1 MPSAAPILC
10 DLDGVVW
17 LMHQPI
23 EGSVHAIDS
32 LRKAGHRVLFVTNNS
47 FSIVSDQENT
57 LAKIGIDAQGDVVT
71 SSQAAG
77 ALLRK
82 GDRVLL
88 GGGPGAVEA
97 IVNAGA
103 ILVGRSDDH
112 IQGDSDAQKMNSESD
127 QQFDQ
132 EIALAKIGIDAQGD
146 VVTSSQA
153 AGALLRK
160 GDRVLLGGGP
170 GAVEAIVNAGAILAG
185 RSDDHIQR
193 DSDAQKMK
201 SESDQQFDQEIDV
214 VMVGYHATFDYRGLT
229 RLSHAVRNGAR
240 LIATNDDATYPTP
253 HGLIPGG
260 GSILAAVAAA
270 SGVEPIIAG
279 KPHKPMAD
287 LVRQVLGV
295 DDLSNAWMVGD
306 RPSTDGKFAQT
317 IGCRFAQ
324 VLTGISS
331 LNDVSDDASSDVS
344 DQANGDRQVFAD
356 LATFAKMIVGS

>member
-1 MPSAAPILC
+1 MPSTAPILC

-23 EGSVHAIDS
+23 AGSVHAIDS

-47 FSIVSDQENT
+47 FSVVSDQEN
-57 LAKIGIDAQGDVVT
+57 
-71 SSQAAG
+71 
-77 ALLRK
+77 
-82 GDRVLL
+82 
-88 GGGPGAVEA
+88 
-97 IVNAGA
+97 
-103 ILVGRSDDH
+103 
-112 IQGDSDAQKMNSESD
+112 
-127 QQFDQ
+127 
-132 EIALAKIGIDAQGD
+132 ALAKIGIDAQGD

-170 GAVEAIVNAGAILAG
+170 GAVEAIVSAGAILAG
-185 RSDDHIQR
+185 RSDDHTHG
-193 DSDAQKMK
+193 DSDAQKRN
-201 SESDQQFDQEIDV
+201 SEIDQEFDQQFDQEIDV
-214 VMVGYHATFDYRGLT
+214 VMVGYHSTFDYRGLT

-287 LVRQVLGV
+287 LVRQVLGIN
-295 DDLSNAWMVGD
+295 DLSDAWMVGD
-306 RPSTDGKFAQT
+306 RPSTDGLFAQT
-317 IGCRFAQ
+317 VGCKFAQ
-324 VLTGISS
+324 VLTGISTV
-331 LNDVSDDASSDVS
+331 NDVSDNTSDDVR
-344 DQANGDRQVFAD
+344 GDTHVFTD

>member
-23 EGSVHAIDS
+23 AGSVDAIES
-32 LRKAGHRVLFVTNNS
+32 LRQSGHRVLFVTNNS
-47 FSIVSDQENT
+47 FSVVADQENA
-57 LAKIGIDAQGDVVT
+57 LAKIGIDAHNDVVT

-82 GDRVLL
+82 GERVLL

-97 IVNAGA
+97 I
-103 ILVGRSDDH
+103 
-112 IQGDSDAQKMNSESD
+112 
-127 QQFDQ
+127 
-132 EIALAKIGIDAQGD
+132 
-146 VVTSSQA
+146 T
-153 AGALLRK
+153 
-160 GDRVLLGGGP
+160 
-170 GAVEAIVNAGAILAG
+170 NAGAILAG
-185 RSDDHIQR
+185 RSDDHIQG
-193 DSDAQKMK
+193 DADAQKMNN
-201 SESDQQFDQEIDV
+201 EIDQEFDV

-229 RLSHAVRNGAR
+229 RLSNAVRNGAR

-253 HGLIPGG
+253 HGVIPGG

-270 SGVEPIIAG
+270 SGVQPIIAG

-287 LVRQVLGV
+287 LVRQVLGIN
-295 DDLSNAWMVGD
+295 DLSDAWMVGD
-306 RPSTDGKFAQT
+306 RPSTDGLFAQT
-317 IGCRFAQ
+317 VGCKFAQ

-331 LNDVSDDASSDVS
+331 LNDASAVVG
-344 DQANGDRQVFAD
+344 GDTHVFAD

>member
-47 FSIVSDQENT
+47 FSIVSDQEN
-57 LAKIGIDAQGDVVT
+57 
-71 SSQAAG
+71 
-77 ALLRK
+77 
-82 GDRVLL
+82 
-88 GGGPGAVEA
+88 
-97 IVNAGA
+97 
-103 ILVGRSDDH
+103 
-112 IQGDSDAQKMNSESD
+112 
-127 QQFDQ
+127 
-132 EIALAKIGIDAQGD
+132 ALAKIGIDAQGD

-170 GAVEAIVNAGAILAG
+170 GAVEAIENAGAILAG
-185 RSDDHIQR
+185 RSDDHTHG
-193 DSDAQKMK
+193 DSDAQKMN
-201 SESDQQFDQEIDV
+201 SASDQEFDV

-317 IGCRFAQ
+317 VGCKFAQ

-331 LNDVSDDASSDVS
+331 LNDVSDDASSDVN
-344 DQANGDRQVFAD
+344 DQANGSRQVFAD
-356 LATFAKMIVGS
+356 LATFAQMIVGS

>member
-1 MPSAAPILC
+1 MPSAVPILC

-23 EGSVHAIDS
+23 AGSVNAIEL
-32 LRKAGHRVLFVTNNS
+32 LRDAGHRVLFVTNNS
-47 FSIVSDQENT
+47 FSVVSDQEKA
-57 LAKIGIDAQGDVVT
+57 LAKIGIDAHNDVVT

-82 GDRVLL
+82 GERVLL

-97 IVNAGA
+97 I
-103 ILVGRSDDH
+103 
-112 IQGDSDAQKMNSESD
+112 E
-127 QQFDQ
+127 
-132 EIALAKIGIDAQGD
+132 
-146 VVTSSQA
+146 
-153 AGALLRK
+153 
-160 GDRVLLGGGP
+160 
-170 GAVEAIVNAGAILAG
+170 NAGAILAG
-185 RSDDHIQR
+185 RSDDHTHA
-193 DSDAQKMK
+193 DFVKSDHKADEQID
-201 SESDQQFDQEIDV
+201 EQFDV

-229 RLSHAVRNGAR
+229 RLSQAVRNGAR

-260 GSILAAVAAA
+260 GSILAAVSAA

-295 DDLSNAWMVGD
+295 NDLSHAWMVGD
-306 RPSTDGKFAQT
+306 RPSTDGLFAQT
-317 IGCRFAQ
+317 VGCKFAQ

-331 LNDVSDDASSDVS
+331 AADAKSDAGNS
-344 DQANGDRQVFAD
+344 AGDNSHVFAD

>member
-1 MPSAAPILC
+1 MPSAVPILC

-23 EGSVHAIDS
+23 AGSVNAIEL
-32 LRKAGHRVLFVTNNS
+32 LRDAGHRVLFVTNNS
-47 FSIVSDQENT
+47 FSVVSDQEKA
-57 LAKIGIDAQGDVVT
+57 LAKIGIDAHNDVVT

-82 GDRVLL
+82 GERVLL

-97 IVNAGA
+97 I
-103 ILVGRSDDH
+103 
-112 IQGDSDAQKMNSESD
+112 E
-127 QQFDQ
+127 
-132 EIALAKIGIDAQGD
+132 
-146 VVTSSQA
+146 
-153 AGALLRK
+153 
-160 GDRVLLGGGP
+160 
-170 GAVEAIVNAGAILAG
+170 NAGAILAG
-185 RSDDHIQR
+185 RSDDHKADEQI
-193 DSDAQKMK
+193 D
-201 SESDQQFDQEIDV
+201 EQFDV

-229 RLSHAVRNGAR
+229 RLSQAVRNGAR

-260 GSILAAVAAA
+260 GSILAAVSAA

-295 DDLSNAWMVGD
+295 HDLSHAWMVGD
-306 RPSTDGKFAQT
+306 RPSTDGLFAQT
-317 IGCRFAQ
+317 VGCKFAQ

-331 LNDVSDDASSDVS
+331 AADAKVD
-344 DQANGDRQVFAD
+344 AGNAAGDNSHVFAD
-356 LATFAKMIVGS
+356 LATFAKMIIGS

>member
-1 MPSAAPILC
+1 MPSKPPILC

-23 EGSVHAIDS
+23 PGSVNAIES
-32 LRKAGHRVLFVTNNS
+32 LRNAGHRVLFVTNNS
-47 FSIVSDQENT
+47 FSVVADQEKA
-57 LAKIGIDAQGDVVT
+57 LAKIGIDAHKDVVT

-77 ALLRK
+77 ALLHK
-82 GDRVLL
+82 GERVLL

-97 IVNAGA
+97 IENAGA
-103 ILVGRSDDH
+103 V
-112 IQGDSDAQKMNSESD
+112 
-127 QQFDQ
+127 
-132 EIALAKIGIDAQGD
+132 
-146 VVTSSQA
+146 
-153 AGALLRK
+153 
-160 GDRVLLGGGP
+160 
-170 GAVEAIVNAGAILAG
+170 LAG
-185 RSDDHIQR
+185 RSDDHTHGDASTHDTR
-193 DSDAQKMK
+193 SGVDS
-201 SESDQQFDQEIDV
+201 EIDV

-270 SGVEPIIAG
+270 SGVEPVIAG

-287 LVRQVLGV
+287 LVRHVLGI

-306 RPSTDGKFAQT
+306 RPSTDGLFAQT
-317 IGCRFAQ
+317 VGCKFAQ

-331 LNDVSDDASSDVS
+331 LSDVNDDARNL
-344 DQANGDRQVFAD
+344 ANGKTRVFAD
-356 LATFAKMIVGS
+356 LASFAKMIVGS

>member
-23 EGSVHAIDS
+23 AGSVDAIES
-32 LRKAGHRVLFVTNNS
+32 LRNAGHRVLFVTNNS
-47 FSIVSDQENT
+47 FSVVADQEKA
-57 LAKIGIDAQGDVVT
+57 LAKIGIDAHNDVVT

-82 GDRVLL
+82 GERVLL

-97 IVNAGA
+97 I
-103 ILVGRSDDH
+103 
-112 IQGDSDAQKMNSESD
+112 K
-127 QQFDQ
+127 
-132 EIALAKIGIDAQGD
+132 
-146 VVTSSQA
+146 T
-153 AGALLRK
+153 
-160 GDRVLLGGGP
+160 
-170 GAVEAIVNAGAILAG
+170 AGAILAG
-185 RSDDHIQR
+185 RSDDHTHGGASAHETRSKFDQEF
-193 DSDAQKMK
+193 A
-201 SESDQQFDQEIDV
+201 QQFDREIEV

-229 RLSHAVRNGAR
+229 RLSNAVRNGAR

-270 SGVEPIIAG
+270 SDVEPIIAG

-287 LVRQVLGV
+287 LVRQVLGIN
-295 DDLSNAWMVGD
+295 DLSDAWMVGD
-306 RPSTDGKFAQT
+306 RPSTDGLFART
-317 IGCRFAQ
+317 VGCKFAQ

-331 LNDVSDDASSDVS
+331 LNDGSDDVS
-344 DQANGDRQVFAD
+344 DVVRGDTHVFAD
-356 LATFAKMIVGS
+356 LAAFAKMIVGS

>member
-23 EGSVHAIDS
+23 AGSVNAIES
-32 LRKAGHRVLFVTNNS
+32 LRNAGHRVLFVTNNS
-47 FSIVSDQENT
+47 YSVVADQENA
-57 LAKIGIDAQGDVVT
+57 LAKIGIDAHNDVVT

-82 GDRVLL
+82 GERVLL

-97 IVNAGA
+97 I
-103 ILVGRSDDH
+103 
-112 IQGDSDAQKMNSESD
+112 K
-127 QQFDQ
+127 
-132 EIALAKIGIDAQGD
+132 
-146 VVTSSQA
+146 
-153 AGALLRK
+153 
-160 GDRVLLGGGP
+160 
-170 GAVEAIVNAGAILAG
+170 NAGAILAG
-185 RSDDHIQR
+185 RSDDHIEG
-193 DSDAQKMK
+193 DSDAQKMN
-201 SESDQQFDQEIDV
+201 SEFDQEFDV

-229 RLSHAVRNGAR
+229 RLSNAVRKGAR

-270 SGVEPIIAG
+270 SDVEPIIAG

-287 LVRQVLGV
+287 LVRQVLGIN
-295 DDLSNAWMVGD
+295 DLSDAWMVGD
-306 RPSTDGKFAQT
+306 RPSTDGLFAQT
-317 IGCRFAQ
+317 VGCKFAQ

-331 LNDVSDDASSDVS
+331 LNDVSDDASDGVR
-344 DQANGDRQVFAD
+344 GDTHVFAD
-356 LATFAKMIVGS
+356 LAAFAKMIVGS